1 MQKECQNCAHYREI
15 PHNDLMEDRAWDG
28 ICCQEDDTADSRDED
43 DTCEDFIDHRSYLTE
58 DEWKLALGCVSD
70 MLTAF
75 QKEHIGA
82 PPDIL
87 TLFDKLAIRQKNN
100 AHGIEGFMRA
110 KLKMYHD
117 KEAKIVKAF
126 EIIMDACQDA
136 TGFIYPD
143 DTDAMREALQP

>member
-1 MQKECQNCAHYREI
+1 MEKLCVNCGYYRELV
-15 PHNDLMEDRAWDG
+15 HSAHLKAYDGVCGWD
-28 ICCQEDDTADSRDED
+28 ENTAFSKDET
-43 DTCEDFIDHRSYLTE
+43 DTCEYFIDHMCYLTE

-75 QKEHIGA
+75 QKASIGA

-87 TLFDKLAIRQKNN
+87 TLFDKLAIRQKDN

-110 KLKMYHD
+110 KLKTYHD
-117 KEAKIVKAF
+117 KEAKIGKAF

-136 TGFIYPD
+136 TGFIYPE